1 MTIRDVPDIRHSTYA
16 AGQGAA
22 TSPLD
27 YLQAAARGQAMMLTP
42 VDPITAMGVTGPEW
56 NIAIPDAPAGVD
68 GAAPVDGEGSFG
80 GMLGKQLE
88 ALQNLQT
95 DAAAQS
101 TALATGTAEDA
112 SQVVMAVEKA
122 RLSMQLAASLR
133 DKGVESF
140 QEIFRTQV

>member
-1 MTIRDVPDIRHSTYA
+1 M
-16 AGQGAA
+16 
-22 TSPLD
+22 
-27 YLQAAARGQAMMLTP
+27 P
-42 VDPITAMGVTGPEW
+42 VDAITAMNVSGPEW
-56 NIAIPDAPAGVD
+56 NSAIPDAPAGGGD
-68 GAAPVDGEGSFG
+68 GAAPVDGESSGFG
-80 GMLGKQLE
+80 GMLTKQIQGLE
-88 ALQNLQT
+88 NLQT

-101 TALATGTAEDA
+101 QALATGTAEDA

>member
-1 MTIRDVPDIRHSTYA
+1 M
-16 AGQGAA
+16 
-22 TSPLD
+22 
-27 YLQAAARGQAMMLTP
+27 P
-42 VDPITAMGVTGPEW
+42 VDAIAAMGVSGPEW
-56 NIAIPDAPAGVD
+56 NIAVPDAPMGVD
-68 GAAPVDGEGSFG
+68 GAAPADGDSSSGFG
-80 GMLGKQLE
+80 GMLTKQLE
-88 ALQNLQT
+88 GLQGLQT

-101 TALATGTAEDA
+101 QALATGTAEDA

>member
-1 MTIRDVPDIRHSTYA
+1 M
-16 AGQGAA
+16 
-22 TSPLD
+22 
-27 YLQAAARGQAMMLTP
+27 P
-42 VDPITAMGVTGPEW
+42 VDAITAMGVSGPEW
-56 NIAIPDAPAGVD
+56 NIAVPDVAAGTD
-68 GAAPVDGEGSFG
+68 SAAPVDGESSGFG
-80 GMLGKQLE
+80 GMLTAQLE
-88 ALQNLQT
+88 NLQGLQT

-101 TALATGTAEDA
+101 QALATGTAEDA

>member
-1 MTIRDVPDIRHSTYA
+1 M
-16 AGQGAA
+16 
-22 TSPLD
+22 
-27 YLQAAARGQAMMLTP
+27 P
-42 VDPITAMGVTGPEW
+42 VDPITAMGVSGPE
-56 NIAIPDAPAGVD
+56 
-68 GAAPVDGEGSFG
+68 FG
-80 GMLGKQLE
+80 GVLTQQLE
-88 ALQNLQT
+88 GLQGLQT

-101 TALATGTAEDA
+101 QALATGTAEDA

>member
-1 MTIRDVPDIRHSTYA
+1 
-16 AGQGAA
+16 
-22 TSPLD
+22 
-27 YLQAAARGQAMMLTP
+27 
-42 VDPITAMGVTGPEW
+42 MGVSGPEW

-68 GAAPVDGEGSFG
+68 GAAPVDGESSGFG
-80 GMLGKQLE
+80 GMLTRQIE
-88 ALQNLQT
+88 NLQGLQT

-101 TALATGTAEDA
+101 QALATGTAEDA

>member
-1 MTIRDVPDIRHSTYA
+1 M
-16 AGQGAA
+16 
-22 TSPLD
+22 
-27 YLQAAARGQAMMLTP
+27 
-42 VDPITAMGVTGPEW
+42 PIEAISAMGVSGPEW
-56 NIAIPDAPAGVD
+56 NIAIPDAPAGLD
-68 GAAPVDGEGSFG
+68 GAAPVDGESSGFG
-80 GMLGKQLE
+80 GMLTKQLE
-88 ALQNLQT
+88 GLQGLQT

-101 TALATGTAEDA
+101 QALATGTAEDA

>member
-1 MTIRDVPDIRHSTYA
+1 
-16 AGQGAA
+16 
-22 TSPLD
+22 
-27 YLQAAARGQAMMLTP
+27 MLT
-42 VDPITAMGVTGPEW
+42 
-56 NIAIPDAPAGVD
+56 N
-68 GAAPVDGEGSFG
+68 
-80 GMLGKQLE
+80 QLE
-88 ALQNLQT
+88 NLQGLQT

-101 TALATGTAEDA
+101 QALATGTAEDA